1 MRVVEVITAR
11 FEMPCPAQT
20 ATDFCKFVCD
30 NGAAKSIPSLT
41 TEKMSEALDK
51 VRGLR
56 ELPIF
61 PLPVVLFPGM
71 PMPLHIFE
79 ERYRKMLADIRAGNN
94 FFGLSYFDAST
105 SEKELPP
112 AGHIG
117 CVAEVTESQALP
129 DGRSNI
135 LAVGVVRY
143 EAETYVERGDPY
155 LVVRPNYFEDENETE
170 SSLMKDSREVANM
183 FMRVANSIRVLND
196 ERGNLP
202 DIGDTDPQ
210 KLSFLVAA
218 AMELEIE
225 TKQQLLELRSTS
237 ERLHRLQD
245 LLARVVNNY
254 EERARLHSIA
264 KGNGHAGKKIDLE

>member
-1 MRVVEVITAR
+1 
-11 FEMPCPAQT
+11 
-20 ATDFCKFVCD
+20 
-30 NGAAKSIPSLT
+30 
-41 TEKMSEALDK
+41 MSEALDK
-51 VRGLR
+51 VLGVR

-94 FFGLSYFDAST
+94 LFGLSYFDAAS
-105 SEKELPP
+105 SDRDIPV
-112 AGHIG
+112 AGHVG

-135 LAVGVVRY
+135 LAVGVVRF
-143 EAETYVERGDPY
+143 EAESYIERGDAY
-155 LVVRPNYFEDENETE
+155 LVVQPNYFEDDQEDE
-170 SSLMKDSREVANM
+170 SALLANSREVANM
-183 FMRVANSIRVLND
+183 FMRVANSIRVIND

-202 DIGDTDPQ
+202 DISDTDPQ

-218 AMELEIE
+218 AMEIEPE
-225 TKQQLLELRSTS
+225 TKQELLELRSTS
-237 ERLHRLQD
+237 ERLNRLRD
-245 LLARVVNNY
+245 LLARVVHSY
-254 EERARLHSIA
+254 EERARLHSLA